1 MVATETKDGVTPYA
15 RVRQAA
21 DDDEGV
27 DNDKD
32 LIVVPIG
39 SSLDISINGV
49 DSNNSDRLVADE
61 VPSSSSISWWSEVRA
76 QLTMAGPVMLTFLT
90 RKSVDVVSVVFVG
103 HLGAEYL
110 SAAGIA
116 SVTANVS
123 GHSMVIGLAGALST
137 ICSQAYGSKDFLTF
151 SLAPQRAML
160 ILALIV
166 CLPVSVL
173 WMYR

>member
-1 MVATETKDGVTPYA
+1 MVATEKIDGVVTPYG
-15 RVRQAA
+15 RVNKA
-21 DDDEGV
+21 E
-27 DNDKD
+27 
-32 LIVVPIG
+32 LPIVIPI
-39 SSLDISINGV
+39 STSLDASTNSI
-49 DSNNSDRLVADE
+49 DDNSDGGHVADE
-61 VPSSSSISWWSEVRA
+61 VPLSSSISWWSEVKA
-76 QLTMAGPVMLTFLT
+76 QLAMAGPVMLTFLT

-137 ICSQAYGSKDFLTF
+137 ICSQAYGTKDFLTF

-160 ILALIV
+160 ILALVV
-166 CLPVSVL
+166 CLPVSIL
-173 WMYR
+173 WLYR